1 MEQKYEKIEFN
12 MPSIVFLCGMPGC
25 GKTSTAKK
33 VSKQLQWKCIDL
45 DNYISEITSKSPS
58 KWIVEHGEEAF
69 RKIES
74 DTLQQLVF
82 NENTIVSVGGGT
94 PCFYN
99 NLEWMQHHGTCI
111 YIDMPVKALWS
122 RVAAKG
128 FETRPLL
135 GNEQEALQKL
145 IDLFEIRKPFY
156 EQITWKESGL
166 SLDVKL
172 LAEKIKASFY

>member
-1 MEQKYEKIEFN
+1 

-58 KWIVEHGEEAF
+58 NWIVEHGEEAF
-69 RKIES
+69 RKVES
-74 DTLQQLVF
+74 ETLQHLVF

-99 NLEWMQHHGTCI
+99 NLEWMQQHGTCI
-111 YIDMPVKALWS
+111 YINLPVKVLWS

-128 FETRPLL
+128 VESRPLL

-145 IDLFEIRKPFY
+145 TDLFEIRKPFY

-172 LAEKIKASFY
+172 LAEKIRESFY

>member
-1 MEQKYEKIEFN
+1 
-12 MPSIVFLCGMPGC
+12 MPSIVFLCGMPSC
-25 GKTSTAKK
+25 GKTTIAKK
-33 VSKQLQWKCIDL
+33 VSKQLQWKCLDL
-45 DNYISEITSKSPS
+45 DIFISEITYKTPGQ
-58 KWIVEHGEEAF
+58 WIKEQGEEAF

-99 NLEWMQHHGTCI
+99 NLDWMQQHGTCI
-111 YIDMPVKALWS
+111 YIDLSVKALLN

-128 FETRPLL
+128 VETRPLL

-145 IDLFEIRKPFY
+145 TDLFEIRRPFY
-156 EQITWKESGL
+156 EQINWKESGL
-166 SLDVKL
+166 NLDVKL
-172 LAEKIKASFY
+172 LAEKIRASFY

>member
-1 MEQKYEKIEFN
+1 
-12 MPSIVFLCGMPGC
+12 MPSIIFLCGMPGC
-25 GKTSTAKK
+25 GKTTIAKK
-33 VSKQLQWKCIDL
+33 VSKQLQWKCLDL
-45 DNYISEITSKSPS
+45 DYFISEITSKSPS
-58 KWIVEHGEEAF
+58 QWIMENGEEVF

-74 DTLQQLVF
+74 ETLQQLVF

-99 NLEWMQHHGTCI
+99 NLEWMQQHGTCI
-111 YIDMPVKALWS
+111 YISLPVKALWS

-128 FETRPLL
+128 VKTRPLL

-145 IDLFEIRKPFY
+145 TDLFEVRSPFY

-166 SLDVKL
+166 NLDVKL
-172 LAEKIKASFY
+172 LAEKISASFY

>member
-1 MEQKYEKIEFN
+1 
-12 MPSIVFLCGMPGC
+12 MPSIIFLCGMPGC
-25 GKTSTAKK
+25 GKTTIAKK
-33 VSKQLQWKCIDL
+33 VSKQLQWKCLDL
-45 DNYISEITSKSPS
+45 DYFISEITSKSPS
-58 KWIVEHGEEAF
+58 QWIMEHGEDAF

-74 DTLQQLVF
+74 ETLQQLVF

-99 NLEWMQHHGTCI
+99 NLEWMQQHGTCI
-111 YIDMPVKALWS
+111 YISLPVKALWS

-128 FETRPLL
+128 VKTRPLL

-145 IDLFEIRKPFY
+145 TDLFEVRSPFY

-166 SLDVKL
+166 NLDVKL
-172 LAEKIKASFY
+172 LAEKIRASFY